1 MLWKIISLF
10 SRITSIRN
18 RFLLHS
24 TLILNEENIK
34 KNSDVPFAT
43 NIGKEIPFAF
53 QAYFAVQT
61 ISSFTREDTNL
72 GKPESQFLWSPILFL
87 LNNKFKL
94 FTSIASVALF

>member
-43 NIGKEIPFAF
+43 NIGKEIPFVF
-53 QAYFAVQT
+53 QAYFAV
-61 ISSFTREDTNL
+61 
-72 GKPESQFLWSPILFL
+72 
-87 LNNKFKL
+87 
-94 FTSIASVALF
+94 